1 MGNVLVKSSSLSA
14 IANAIRNKN
23 GLLDKYKP
31 KDMAK
36 AINDINTGS
45 VPAGTKE
52 ISVTQNGTITENVSE
67 FASAQITTNV
77 PNSYSASDEGKVV
90 SNGLLVGQT
99 SAEYT
104 SNNTYDTTLIDE
116 VTVNVSGGITPTGTK
131 QISISQNG
139 TTTEDVTNYANAEI
153 TVNVSGGGGFTLEQY
168 YSQQYPSGDFT
179 FTGTAMSA
187 VPLQGN
193 TAITK
198 FTAPNLTTVEGSFI
212 RSMSNLQYVV
222 LPSCTRVNG
231 TGIAYNANL
240 LGIDWFGGTVSSLCF
255 AQNPKLATMIIRKT
269 SEIVSTS
276 QSNMFTGSKS
286 TAKPIHVYVPSAL
299 KATYEAATNWSTWVS
314 DGTVIFHDI
323 EGSEYETKYIDGS
336 TIPTT

>member
-1 MGNVLVKSSSLSA
+1 MGNVLVESSSLSA

-45 VPAGTKE
+45 VPTGTKE
-52 ISVTQNGTITENVSE
+52 ISVTQNGTITENVSG

-153 TVNVSGGGGFTLEQY
+153 TVNVSGGGGSSDTIDSDYIKLEYAIVTIGANSVANATQVIPY
-168 YSQQYPSGDFT
+168 LLGLADF
-179 FTGTAMSA
+179 S
-187 VPLQGN
+187 
-193 TAITK
+193 
-198 FTAPNLTTVEGSFI
+198 TTDALHAWCSVIDHNGWI
-212 RSMSNLQYVV
+212 QNQYVCTDINISLNSSRKFYRYKNNAISSTQEV
-222 LPSCTRVNG
+222 VSYDAKLNPGDKYLVSCIRWKG
-231 TGIAYNANL
+231 AP
-240 LGIDWFGGTVSSLCF
+240 TV
-255 AQNPKLATMIIRKT
+255 
-269 SEIVSTS
+269 
-276 QSNMFTGSKS
+276 
-286 TAKPIHVYVPSAL
+286 
-299 KATYEAATNWSTWVS
+299 
-314 DGTVIFHDI
+314 
-323 EGSEYETKYIDGS
+323 
-336 TIPTT
+336 